1 MEKWAEAKTAA
12 ESMALPECAEE
23 QVPAS
28 LRWNARIGGG
38 GRKVQKAPLILA
50 NGWVRRDKFA
60 S

>member
-28 LRWNARIGGG
+28 LRYGTRGSEAGGE
-38 GRKVQKAPLILA
+38 KC
-50 NGWVRRDKFA
+50 RRLP
-60 S
+60 